1 MIKRKIAALLAVF
14 AITVLSCTSSSV
26 ETKAYIF
33 ERKQTDNGKLMIC
46 YAFNTGNKFIYDSLI
61 VENFNVPQDS
71 ISVVYQKNNPTSS
84 NLLMPGL
91 EN

>member
-1 MIKRKIAALLAVF
+1 MIKRKIAVLTAAFV
-14 AITVLSCTSSSV
+14 ITLLSCNTGSI

-46 YAFNTGNKFIYDSLI
+46 YAFNTGKKLIHDSLI

-71 ISVVYQKNNPTSS
+71 IAVVYQKNNPTNS

-91 EN
+91 QN